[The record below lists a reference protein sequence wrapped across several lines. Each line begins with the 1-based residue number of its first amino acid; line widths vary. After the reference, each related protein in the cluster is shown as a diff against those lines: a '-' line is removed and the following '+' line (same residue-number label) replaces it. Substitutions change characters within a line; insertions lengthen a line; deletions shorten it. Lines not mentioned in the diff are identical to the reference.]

1 MTLWKGKT
9 RGGALG
15 YKIFIFFLRNLDI
28 SFSYFILRFVA
39 FYFVFFSP
47 TAFKAIFN
55 FYHYGLKFNFSRSI
69 MMIYKNYYSFGQ
81 TLLDKV
87 AVQAG
92 FYSKF
97 SYDFDDEKLLRQMI
111 EEKTGGI
118 LISAHLGNWEIAAH
132 LLDRLDAKFRIVM
145 LDAEHQKVKKQL
157 ENVVGNKKID
167 VIVVKDDNSHIFE
180 IYNSIKNGDFICFQ
194 GDRFIEGSKTIITDF
209 LAKKAEFPLGVF
221 YLGQKFNIP
230 ISFVFALK
238 TAPKHYKFFLSPRK
252 YFSNKSDRTQ
262 LDIEIHKIVNE
273 YAYNLEQMV
282 RKYPEQWYN
291 YYSFF
296 YNENQ

>member
-15 YKIFIFFLRNLDI
+15 YKIFIFFLQNFDI
-28 SFSYFILRFVA
+28 SISYFILRFVA

-47 TAFKAIFN
+47 NAFKAIFN
-55 FYHYGLKFNFSRSI
+55 FYHDGLNFSFGRSI

-92 FYSKF
+92 FYNKF
-97 SYDFDDEKLLRQMI
+97 SYDFDDEKLLRQLI

-118 LISAHLGNWEIAAH
+118 LISAHLGNWEIAGH
-132 LLDRLDAKFRIVM
+132 LLYRLDAKFRIVM

-180 IYNSIKNGDFICFQ
+180 IYNSIKNGDFICFH

-209 LAKKAEFPLGVF
+209 MGKKAEFPLGVF

-238 TAPKHYKFFLSPRK
+238 TAPKHYKFFLSSRK

-273 YAYNLEQMV
+273 YACNLEQMV